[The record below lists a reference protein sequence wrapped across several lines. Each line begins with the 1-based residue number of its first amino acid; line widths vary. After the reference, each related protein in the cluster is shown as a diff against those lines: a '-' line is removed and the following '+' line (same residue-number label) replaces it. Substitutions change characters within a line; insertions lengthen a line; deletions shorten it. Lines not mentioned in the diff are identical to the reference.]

1 MVLEI
6 PKGFGPMTIHNRTKL
21 QRRETRCNAWWM
33 FAIRPS
39 FTLVELMV
47 VMVILA
53 ILGGMTM
60 IALAGAQRDAEIA
73 RTRATIN
80 KINDILLG
88 KWEEYSTRALPIELP
103 AVAMRP
109 SALAS
114 GTVPVSGQEIARLRL
129 VGLRDLMRMEMPDRI
144 TDIGYTP
151 TLLQLEV
158 VEPTASPPRRMLPVG
173 NLPYPSLWSNYRE
186 KFFVPPPPVVP
197 AVPYIPSAAGTLR
210 TGWTA
215 TNANAELLY
224 FLVASSSNNGIGGL
238 EAFRASEIADTDLDG
253 YPEFVDAWDRPIKW
267 IRWPAGA
274 DWSEIV
280 AGAMAD
286 ARVLENRGGDA
297 MDVTKS
303 DWRFLNDGSGVT
315 GDNPFTL
322 QPLVLSAGPDGAFD
336 IVFDVTDLDPSAAP
350 IVYATQRPTFTIPGP
365 YLHGSSSNYYYP
377 DPYRAY
383 TTTFNS
389 SSVTVSL
396 GQIFDYDSAGG
407 HIDNITSHDTLVD

>member
-1 MVLEI
+1 
-6 PKGFGPMTIHNRTKL
+6 MTKQRKAKL
-21 QRRETRCNAWWM
+21 QRRETRCNSWWM
-33 FAIRPS
+33 LPIRPS
-39 FTLVELMV
+39 FTLVELLV
-47 VMVILA
+47 VIVIIA

-60 IALAGAQRDAEIA
+60 IALAGAQRDAEVA
-73 RTRATIN
+73 RTRATIR
-80 KINDILLG
+80 KINEIILG
-88 KWEEYSTRALPIELP
+88 KWEEFTTRALPIELP

-114 GTVPVSGQEIARLRL
+114 GTVPVTGQEIARLRL

-158 VEPTASPPRRMLPVG
+158 VNNNPVSRSMLLVG
-173 NLPYPSLWSNYRE
+173 NLPYPSLWSSYRE
-186 KFFVPPPPVVP
+186 KFFVPPTPV
-197 AVPYIPSAAGTLR
+197 AATPYAPGPIGTLR
-210 TGWTA
+210 PAWTI

-224 FLVASSSNNGIGGL
+224 HVVASSSNNGIGGL

-280 AGAMAD
+280 AGAAAD

-297 MDVTKS
+297 MDATKS
-303 DWRFLNDGSGVT
+303 DWRFLNDSSGVT

-322 QPLVLSAGPDGAFD
+322 QPMVLSAGPDGAFD
-336 IVFDVTDLDPSAAP
+336 IVFDVTDVDAAAAP
-350 IVYATQRPTFTIPGP
+350 IVYATQRPTFPIPGP
-365 YLHGSSSNYYYP
+365 YLHGSLGNYFYP

-383 TTTFNS
+383 TVAGNNVF
-389 SSVTVSL
+389 L
-396 GQIFDYDSAGG
+396 GQIFDYDNTGSHA
-407 HIDNITSHDTLVD
+407 DNITSHDTLSEL